1 MEVNSDYNE
10 IIEIMAS
17 DNEILKQENEIL
29 KQENIKLKQ
38 ENIKLKMTA
47 DSDHNSDIEEN
58 AYYKKFITKSA
69 DEIRDKIKDNQYVS
83 SDDEDSD
90 EYFCYKKDKYSDKF
104 CCNEDDLDS
113 NGKLSKRMREYITD
127 DVSPNIIYDFLNKSK
142 DKLKESGQWGE
153 LSILENSLYY
163 KILEFLAGSQSG
175 SCMFKNR
182 LNQDNKENLK
192 VSINTQKK
200 LKTKL
205 TESNMLLQKFA
216 CMALAYSKKISNDN
230 YLTGITSLYYLPAKV
245 QELYTMLDNI
255 KYFIKKS
262 SSWSIM
268 DHWFVNKESLNTVLT
283 RFFGDI
289 TKYTNSILD
298 EFTNQKEIWRKEQ
311 ILKVTLRKWN
321 EVDSQVKTLKRNY
334 Y

>member
-1 MEVNSDYNE
+1 
-10 IIEIMAS
+10 
-17 DNEILKQENEIL
+17 
-29 KQENIKLKQ
+29 
-38 ENIKLKMTA
+38 
-47 DSDHNSDIEEN
+47 
-58 AYYKKFITKSA
+58 
-69 DEIRDKIKDNQYVS
+69 
-83 SDDEDSD
+83 
-90 EYFCYKKDKYSDKF
+90 
-104 CCNEDDLDS
+104 
-113 NGKLSKRMREYITD
+113 
-127 DVSPNIIYDFLNKSK
+127 
-142 DKLKESGQWGE
+142 
-153 LSILENSLYY
+153 
-163 KILEFLAGSQSG
+163 
-175 SCMFKNR
+175 
-182 LNQDNKENLK
+182 
-192 VSINTQKK
+192 
-200 LKTKL
+200 
-205 TESNMLLQKFA
+205 
-216 CMALAYSKKISNDN
+216 MALAYSKKISNDN